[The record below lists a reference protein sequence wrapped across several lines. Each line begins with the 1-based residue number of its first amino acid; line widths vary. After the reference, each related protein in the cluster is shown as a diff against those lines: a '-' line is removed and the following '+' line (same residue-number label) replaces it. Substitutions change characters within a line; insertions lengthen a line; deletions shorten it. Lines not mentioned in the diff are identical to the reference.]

1 MSNHKRPPASLL
13 FIFGGSGDLN
23 NRKLSPALYNL
34 FIDGWMPEKFSIVGL
49 GRTPYSDTDYRARLL
64 KGIQEFSRRK
74 GEPNGHWAEFSQNVS
89 YLQMDAEKD
98 ADYQK
103 IADLVKAKEAEMGEH
118 PNVIFYLSVAP
129 QLMPDIAAKLGNL
142 NICSDPKCTRIVIE
156 KPFGHDLK
164 SAHEL
169 NELLMSKFKEEQIY
183 RIDHYLGKETVQN
196 ILALRFANALFEP
209 IWNRNY
215 IEHVQITVAETVG
228 VEGRGGYY
236 ENSGALRDMV
246 QNHILQLICMIA
258 MEAPV
263 SFEANEIR
271 NKKVDVLN
279 AVRKISRE
287 EAHQYAVRGQ
297 YSEGWMKGEKVPGY
311 KQEKSVNPE
320 SAVDTFAAVK
330 FYIDN
335 WRWQDVP
342 FYVRT
347 GKRMNQ
353 KTSMITIQFRPAPNF
368 AFPPE
373 AAETWRSNR
382 LTISIQ
388 PEMDIR
394 LRFQA
399 KRPGQSVTLNPVDM
413 IFSYEEAF
421 DGHEPEAYETLLLDV
436 MEGNATLFMRAD
448 QVEAAWKIIMP
459 ILETWETRSP
469 VDFPNY
475 APDSWGPEDAEALI
489 ARDGHNW
496 ITLPPAPKEKDSA
509 RSKEPARSAETAKEP
524 AKNPAAASNG
534 EPAKDKD
541 KPKDKGKE
549 KK

>member
-1 MSNHKRPPASLL
+1 MSTHNNNTKKPPASVI

-23 NRKLSPALYNL
+23 KRKLAPALFNL
-34 FIDGWMPEKFSIVGL
+34 YLDSWMPEKFSIVGL
-49 GRTPYSDTDYRARLL
+49 GRTPYSNDHFRDHLL
-64 KGIQEFSRRK
+64 ESVQEFSRRK
-74 GEPNGHWAEFSQNVS
+74 NEPESLWNEFAQYIS
-89 YLQMDAEKD
+89 YLEMDAED
-98 ADYQK
+98 AASYSKISDYVKELEQK
-103 IADLVKAKEAEMGEH
+103 WGEH
-118 PNVIFYLSVAP
+118 PNVIFYLAVAP
-129 QLMPDIAAKLGNL
+129 QLVPDIASKLGAL
-142 NICSDPKCTRIVIE
+142 NICADTRCTRIVIE

-169 NELLMSKFKEEQIY
+169 NQQLTGLFAEDQIY

-215 IEHVQITVAETVG
+215 IDHVQITVAETVG

-236 ENSGALRDMV
+236 EQSGALRDML
-246 QNHILQLICMIA
+246 QNHILQLLCMIG
-258 MEAPV
+258 MEAPL

-279 AVRKISRE
+279 AIRKITRDQVHE
-287 EAHQYAVRGQ
+287 YAVRGQ
-297 YSEGWMKGEKVPGY
+297 YADGWMKGEKVKGY
-311 KQEKSVNPE
+311 RQEDK
-320 SAVDTFAAVK
+320 VDTNSPVETFAAAK
-330 FYIDN
+330 FFIDN

-347 GKRMNQ
+347 GKFLHQ
-353 KTSMITIQFRPAPNF
+353 KTSIITIQFKEAPHF
-368 AFPPE
+368 SFPPE

-399 KRPGQSVTLNPVDM
+399 KRPGQSMTLNPVDM
-413 IFSYEEAF
+413 IFSYHDAY
-421 DGHEPEAYETLLLDV
+421 DGQEPEAYETLLLDV
-436 MEGNATLFMRAD
+436 MEGNATQFMRSD
-448 QVEAAWKIIMP
+448 QVESAWKVVMP
-459 ILETWETRSP
+459 IIEAWEARPP

-496 ITLPPAPKEKDSA
+496 VTLPAPHKD
-509 RSKEPARSAETAKEP
+509 
-524 AKNPAAASNG
+524 
-534 EPAKDKD
+534 
-541 KPKDKGKE
+541 
-549 KK
+549 

>member
-1 MSNHKRPPASLL
+1 MQNHKRPPVSLF

-23 NRKLSPALYNL
+23 YRKLSPALINL
-34 FIDGWMPEKFSIVGL
+34 FIDKWMPEKFAIVGI
-49 GRTPYSDTDYRARLL
+49 GRTSYSNEKYRARLL
-64 KGIQEFSRRK
+64 EGVQQFSRRK
-74 GEPNGHWAEFSQNVS
+74 GEQNGKWQDFSQHIS
-89 YLQMDAEKD
+89 YLEMDAEKEEE
-98 ADYQK
+98 YQK
-103 IADLVKAKEAEMGEH
+103 IAEIVKTKEMEFGEH
-118 PNVIFYLSVAP
+118 PNVIFYMAVAP
-129 QLMPDIAAKLGNL
+129 QLVPDIVKKLGPL
-142 NICSDPKCTRIVIE
+142 NICADTKCTRIVVE
-156 KPFGHDLK
+156 KPFGHDLT

-169 NELLMSKFKEEQIY
+169 NLLLRSMFDEEQIY

-196 ILALRFANALFEP
+196 LLALRFANALFEP

-215 IEHVQITVAETVG
+215 IEHVQITAAETVG

-236 ENSGALRDMV
+236 ETAGALRDMV

-263 SFEANEIR
+263 SFDANEIR

-279 AVRKISRE
+279 AIRKIKIE
-287 EAHQYAVRGQ
+287 EAHEYAVRGQ
-297 YSEGWMKGEKVPGY
+297 YSEGFMKGEKVPGY
-311 KQEKSVNPE
+311 RQEKSVDPQ
-320 SAVDTFAAVK
+320 SKIDTFAAVK

-335 WRWQDVP
+335 WRWQDIP

-347 GKRMNQ
+347 GKHLHE
-353 KTSMITIQFRPAPNF
+353 KTTIITVQFRPAPSY

-373 AAETWRSNR
+373 ASETWRPNR

-399 KRPGQSVTLNPVDM
+399 KRPGQFMILNPVDM
-413 IFSYEEAF
+413 IFNYKEAYEG
-421 DGHEPEAYETLLLDV
+421 DEPEAYETLLLDI
-436 MEGNATLFMRAD
+436 MEGNATLFMRSD

-459 ILETWETRSP
+459 ILEAWTMRPP

-496 ITLPPAPKEKDSA
+496 ITL
-509 RSKEPARSAETAKEP
+509 
-524 AKNPAAASNG
+524 ASTH
-534 EPAKDKD
+534 
-541 KPKDKGKE
+541 
-549 KK
+549 